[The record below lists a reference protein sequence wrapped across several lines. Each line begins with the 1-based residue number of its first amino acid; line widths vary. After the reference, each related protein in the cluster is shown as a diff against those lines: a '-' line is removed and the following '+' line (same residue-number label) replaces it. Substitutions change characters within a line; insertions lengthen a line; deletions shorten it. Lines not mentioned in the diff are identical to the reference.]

1 LRGEGGLHLERP
13 DLRPVPRR
21 IERRERQIGQRRD
34 ADHDHKQLSRLLR
47 DFLDQIGDEAAATRR

>member
-1 LRGEGGLHLERP
+1 VACTSNGPICAQYHG
-13 DLRPVPRR
+13 
-21 IERRERQIGQRRD
+21 ERRERQIGQRRD